1 MGTTATFVEEMKP
14 FVYPT
19 FDVSWT
25 EKLLLVLC
33 PDSPYFEF
41 THWNGLSSILVLR
54 VWKYTSFHGILNFCC
69 RCFYII
75 A

>member
-1 MGTTATFVEEMKP
+1 MNEMKP

-25 EKLLLVLC
+25 EKLLLVLG

-41 THWNGLSSILVLR
+41 THWNGLSIKFLDLR
-54 VWKYTSFHGILNFCC
+54 VWK
-69 RCFYII
+69 
-75 A
+75 